1 MKLSPTIPPG
11 RPNRKARA
19 FEAEIARLC
28 EEGYGCKAI
37 HQALTAAGV
46 LVSKSTVQREVARLS
61 KPLPPAARP
70 REAGLVVVPEQ
81 ISDVAGRPSQDT
93 AFPQLSGGVQ
103 SSKDFAAEF
112 MKSRITNPLFRK
124 RS

>member
-46 LVSKSTVQREVARLS
+46 SVSKSTVQREVARLS
-61 KPLPPAARP
+61 KPTPPAPRASEAVPVAAR
-70 REAGLVVVPEQ
+70 VST
-81 ISDVAGRPSQDT
+81 SDVGGSPSQD
-93 AFPQLSGGVQ
+93 AALPRLSGGVQ

-112 MKSRITNPLFRK
+112 MKSRITNPLFRN

>member
-1 MKLSPTIPPG
+1 MKLIPTIPPG

-46 LVSKSTVQREVARLS
+46 SVSKSTVQREVARLS
-61 KPLPPAARP
+61 KPTPPAPRP
-70 REAGLVVVPEQ
+70 SGAVPVASRVSR
-81 ISDVAGRPSQDT
+81 SDVDGSPSQDT
-93 AFPQLSGGVQ
+93 ALPRLSGGVQ

>member
-46 LVSKSTVQREVARLS
+46 SVSKSTVQREVARLS
-61 KPLPPAARP
+61 KPSPPAARP
-70 REAGLVVVPEQ
+70 SEAGLVAAPER
-81 ISDVAGRPSQDT
+81 ISDFAGSPSQDT
-93 AFPQLSGGVQ
+93 ALPRLSGGVQ

>member
-28 EEGYGCKAI
+28 DEGYGCTAI
-37 HQALTAAGV
+37 QQALIAAGV
-46 LVSKSTVQREVARLS
+46 SVSKSTVQREVARLS
-61 KPLPPAARP
+61 KPTPSASRPSSAGPVVARA
-70 REAGLVVVPEQ
+70 RA
-81 ISDVAGRPSQDT
+81 SDVDGSPSQDT
-93 AFPQLSGGVQ
+93 ALKRLSGSVQ

-124 RS
+124 RN

>member
-28 EEGYGCKAI
+28 DEGYGCKAI

-46 LVSKSTVQREVARLS
+46 SVSKSTVQREVARLS
-61 KPLPPAARP
+61 KPTPPALRP
-70 REAGLVVVPEQ
+70 REPVPVVACAR
-81 ISDVAGRPSQDT
+81 ISDSAGSPSQDT
-93 AFPQLSGGVQ
+93 ALPQLNGGVR

>member
-46 LVSKSTVQREVARLS
+46 SVSKSTVQREVARIS
-61 KPLPPAARP
+61 KATAPAPRRIEASPAAARAQA
-70 REAGLVVVPEQ
+70 AGVDVSPLVGTTRQ
-81 ISDVAGRPSQDT
+81 RLTD
-93 AFPQLSGGVQ
+93 GVQ
-103 SSKDFAAEF
+103 SSKDIAAEF